1 MCGSGS
7 QGQLGI
13 GYMPVK
19 EYRPVKAMVDE
30 RIVKVS
36 CGDLHTGFLTDQ
48 GNAYVTGDN
57 SLCQLGIGHQ
67 GVLYVARPIL
77 MTHFAAGSST
87 IKDLCCAH
95 LGSYSVAINTRN
107 EMFIWG
113 YYQSSVAS
121 TSIPLR
127 IDLPNEIRSL
137 SQIACSRNLVSILD
151 KHGKVWLWSAQKGCD
166 ENLKSIPSN
175 PTQVEGLRSNTIK
188 KVYLGHSFIV
198 CMGHTVGDPGQNR
211 AIVTQPTQTSA
222 PL

>member
-19 EYRPVKAMVDE
+19 EYRPVKAMIDE

-48 GNAYVTGDN
+48 GNAYVSGDN

-67 GVLYVARPIL
+67 GVLYVSRPIL
-77 MTHFAAGSST
+77 MTHFAGSST

-95 LGSYSVAINTRN
+95 LGSYSFAINTRN
-107 EMFIWG
+107 EVYIWG

-121 TSIPLR
+121 TSMPLR
-127 IDLPNEIRSL
+127 LDLPNEIRSL

-151 KHGKVWLWSAQKGCD
+151 QHGKVWVWSAQKGD
-166 ENLKSIPSN
+166 ENLKSFPSN
-175 PTQVEGLRSNTIK
+175 PTQVEALRSNTIK

-198 CMGHTVGDPGQNR
+198 SMGHTVGDPSHIR
-211 AIVTQPTQTSA
+211 AVTQPQTNA
-222 PL
+222 PISQLR